1 MVASKSDP
9 IIIVGAGVF
18 GLSAA
23 LRLCD
28 AGYTDITVLEKDTAI
43 PSQFSAANDLNK
55 IIRVEY
61 ENPFYTELSL
71 VCAGARHPLLLIFGK
86 KGHVLT

>member
-1 MVASKSDP
+1 MVVSKSDP
-9 IIIVGAGVF
+9 IVIVGAGVF
-18 GLSAA
+18 GLSTA
-23 LRLCD
+23 LRLSE
-28 AGYTDITVLEKDTAI
+28 AGYTDITVLEKDSSV

-71 VCAGARHPLLLIFGK
+71 VCAGAPRFPPSGP
-86 KGHVLT
+86 GH